1 MKVQFFVGQVF
12 DHESGQEW
20 QVVRVS
26 ELSVTFDTPDGE
38 LVRMSIDDAVADIAT
53 GTLTPQDGSDDEDE
67 DDDE

>member
-12 DHESGQEW
+12 DHESDQEW

-38 LVRMSIDDAVADIAT
+38 LVRMSIDDALADIAT

-67 DDDE
+67 DEDE